1 VGTRKIKEI
10 NMLAVLLYEKVTNKP
25 AGIPDVWP
33 AEVKEVTELPNSDW
47 IEMSVAEFEAYKA
60 THQATY
66 NTWYQSTI
74 PAADPNAVFVDI
86 VNKAKVFAESVII
99 TAAAENIRLGIT
111 QAGKTKLVADTLK
124 DLVYYLQS
132 GSLYEAMAAI
142 DAVVVTPE
150 MSPFI
155 TAERLLIFKNKI
167 RAYLGLPPL

>member
-1 VGTRKIKEI
+1 
-10 NMLAVLLYEKVTNKP
+10 MLAVLLYQFVTNKP

-33 AEVKEVTELPNSDW
+33 AEVKETSDLPSPDW
-47 IEMSVAEFEAYKA
+47 VLMTPAEFEAYKS
-60 THQATY
+60 THQAAY
-66 NTWYQSTI
+66 NTWYQSTL
-74 PAADPNAVFVDI
+74 PTVDPNAVFIDI
-86 VNKAKVFAESVII
+86 VNKAKVFAEGVII

-111 QAGKTKLVADTLK
+111 QAGKTKLIADTLK

-132 GSLYEAMAAI
+132 GSLYEAMTAI

-150 MSPFI
+150 MAPFI